1 MKLAIEEMQKVQ
13 HALLRDVE
21 SLNKKISRMGEE
33 LEHKKQF
40 IQEIDEL
47 IQVADALKEESN

>member
-1 MKLAIEEMQKVQ
+1 MRLAIEEMQKVQ

-21 SLNKKISRMGEE
+21 SLNKKISRMEEE